1 MTSLVS
7 GRDVTDDVT
16 GQQVVVDKHVP
27 HQAGHA
33 GQQQRREELEMDL
46 DAQLTTQVSAARNA
60 NTTPGSA
67 RLSLI
72 QGRS

>member
-46 DAQLTTQVSAARNA
+46 DAQLTTQVSAAKRTA
-60 NTTPGSA
+60 NEKVKLHYITV
-67 RLSLI
+67 
-72 QGRS
+72 RSKA